1 MRWLAVFAL
10 FLLAG
15 CQTEQTYVSFKPGTT
30 APDRQKAFRQC
41 KATADEAMAAA
52 AREDLYERDQGI
64 MRCLEWEGYRAI
76 QRPNC
81 KTQSDRSKAYYQPQP
96 DDPVQMKCS
105 SGIAMEL
112 PATVSTPPN
121 WLQTARGNGVCL
133 PSGRRRVIRADCV
146 KPIMPNHEVSI

>member
-30 APDRQKAFRQC
+30 APDRQKAFRRC

-52 AREDLYERDQGI
+52 TREDLYERDQAI
-64 MRCLEWEGYRAI
+64 LRCLELEGYRAI
-76 QRPNC
+76 QRPTC

-96 DDPVQMKCS
+96 DAPVQMKCS

-112 PATVSTPPN
+112 PATVSTPPRLATDCSRQ
-121 WLQTARGNGVCL
+121 W
-133 PSGRRRVIRADCV
+133 RVFAQWAPPRHPCRLRQANNAD
-146 KPIMPNHEVSI
+146 P

>member
-1 MRWLAVFAL
+1 MRWLAVSAL

-41 KATADEAMAAA
+41 KAVADERMAAA
-52 AREDLYERDQGI
+52 LNENLYMRDQAI
-64 MRCLEWEGYRAI
+64 LRCLEREGYTVI
-76 QRPNC
+76 ERPAC

-96 DDPVQMKCS
+96 DDPDQMSCS

-112 PATVSTPPN
+112 PATISTPSKPATDCSRQ
-121 WLQTARGNGVCL
+121 WRIFAQWAPPDHPCR
-133 PSGRRRVIRADCV
+133 SRRTNNA
-146 KPIMPNHEVSI
+146 SQ

>member
-1 MRWLAVFAL
+1 MKWLAVFAL

-52 AREDLYERDQGI
+52 AREDLYERDQAI
-64 MRCLEWEGYRAI
+64 LRCLELEGYQAI
-76 QRPNC
+76 QRPTC

-96 DDPVQMKCS
+96 HDPVQMKCS

-112 PATVSTPPN
+112 PATVSTPPKLATDCSRQ
-121 WLQTARGNGVCL
+121 W
-133 PSGRRRVIRADCV
+133 RVLAQWAPPRHPCRLRQANNAD
-146 KPIMPNHEVSI
+146 P